1 MIEKRIISEEELK
14 PFLDSDTI
22 ADKTKALLSQQ
33 KKVWK
38 LPKEGYKSLEK
49 VQVKVFEFDGFQIKV
64 QFNPGRIISSSAK
77 VDKKSIENRK
87 CFLCI
92 KNLSPEQKGILYY
105 RDLIILVNPY
115 PIFPEH
121 FTLPKIDHIPQAI
134 EPNFEGLLDISRDL
148 SKHYIVFYNGP
159 KCGASAPDH
168 FHYQAGLKYFMPID
182 SEYPN
187 IIKQSAQKLVE
198 ENGSAVYAVDKYL
211 RNFISIESNNKDFI
225 KKYFN
230 KFFDIYKKISP
241 SDEEPMLNI
250 ISNYEQNKWRVII
263 FPRAK
268 HRPYQYFAEGDGNIL
283 LSPAA
288 VDFGG
293 VFITPLE
300 KDFNKISKDDIIDI
314 FRQTSISTEY
324 FEFIKKELAKNDKK
338 CLFI

>member
-1 MIEKRIISEEELK
+1 MLNQKIISDEKLK
-14 PFLDSDTI
+14 PFLQGETI
-22 ADKTKALLSQQ
+22 ADKTKALLAQQ
-33 KKVWK
+33 RKIWK

-64 QFNPGRIISSSAK
+64 QYNPGRIISSSAK
-77 VDKKSIENRK
+77 VDKKSIESRK

-92 KNLSPEQKGILYY
+92 NNLPDEQKGILYY

-134 EPNFEGLLDISRDL
+134 EPNFEGLLDISKDL
-148 SKHYIVFYNGP
+148 GKYYVVFYNGP

-168 FHYQAGLKYFMPID
+168 FHYQAGIKNFMPID
-182 SEYPN
+182 YEYPN
-187 IIKQSAQKLVE
+187 VIEMYGEKLVS
-198 ENGSAVYAVDKYL
+198 ENGNTVYAVDKYL
-211 RNFISIESNNKDFI
+211 RKFISIESNKKDFI
-225 KKYFN
+225 KNYFN
-230 KFFDIYKKISP
+230 KFFKIYKKISN
-241 SDEEPMLNI
+241 SDEEPLLNV
-250 ISNYEQNKWRVII
+250 ISNYVDEKWRVVI

-268 HRPYQYFAEGDGNIL
+268 HRPEQYFAKGVKNIL

-300 KDFNKISKDDIIDI
+300 KDFKEISKDDIIDI

-324 FEFIKKELAKNDKK
+324 FEYIKKKLLKK
-338 CLFI
+338 